1 MNYTEWER
9 GVPADIKGDG
19 LWKMEVYRLALFMS
33 DLSWIDVTRL
43 VQDRRTVKL
52 SDQLYSAVG
61 SIGANVA
68 EGHGRSSGKDR
79 VRFYE
84 YALGSGREGR
94 DWYDKGRHVLGDAVA
109 AHRMHLLTQIVRLL
123 LTMIPDQ
130 RHISLKDEPVPY
142 AAALPN
148 LLSNAPLP
156 E

>member
-1 MNYTEWER
+1 
-9 GVPADIKGDG
+9 
-19 LWKMEVYRLALFMS
+19 L
-33 DLSWIDVTRL
+33 
-43 VQDRRTVKL
+43 
-52 SDQLYSAVG
+52 
-61 SIGANVA
+61 
-68 EGHGRSSGKDR
+68 
-79 VRFYE
+79 
-84 YALGSGREGR
+84 GREGR